1 MISDFKNIFA
11 VGLPLVFNNISS
23 IAVNVGDT
31 LMVARF
37 SETHLAA
44 IAIGTGV
51 WITLFLFGLGLIMA
65 ISPLVAQYF
74 GAKNFKEL
82 KSVTSQGFILAS
94 LIALIVFIIMRNVLP
109 AYLWFGIEP
118 NTAELAQSYLLGL
131 SFGVFPAFYYHVLKQ
146 VSEGLGRTV
155 PILIVMLCCL
165 PINLTLNYLLIFGG
179 LGIPAFG
186 AMGCGI
192 GSGIVF
198 WIMFFLLFIY
208 SKFLSTN
215 RNIYGNFFP
224 RYFDL
229 SRFKK
234 TAKLGYPIGV
244 SLCLQTGL
252 FSILTLMVGKL
263 GTVQAAA
270 HQIVL
275 NYSGLVFML
284 PLGLSMAIT
293 VCVGQFAGRGDF
305 SIARRFAFHGIL
317 LCFSL
322 SMMTASVTYL
332 CPVWISSIYTSDP
345 EIQKLAIPLLKLS
358 AMVQVGDAMQT
369 SAAFALR
376 GLKDTKIPMLLNFFN
391 YWIVG
396 FTISY
401 VLGMQLGHG
410 TVGIW
415 IGLIIALFF
424 ASACLIARMFCLT
437 KKFA

>member
-11 VGLPLVFNNISS
+11 IGLPLVFNNLSS

-37 SETHLAA
+37 SENHLAA

-82 KSVTSQGFILAS
+82 KSVTSQGFILAT
-94 LIALIVFIIMRNVLP
+94 LIALIVFIVMRNVLP

-118 NTAELAQSYLLGL
+118 NIAELAQSYLLGL
-131 SFGVFPAFYYHVLKQ
+131 SFGVFPAFYYHLLKQ

-179 LGIPAFG
+179 LGIPALG

-208 SKFLSTN
+208 SKFFSMN
-215 RNIYGNFFP
+215 RNMYGNFFP

-229 SRFKK
+229 VRFKK

-263 GTVQAAA
+263 GTIQAAA

-293 VCVGQFAGRGDF
+293 VCVGQFAGRGEF
-305 SIARRFAFHGIL
+305 PVARRLAFHGIL
-317 LCFSL
+317 LCFGL
-322 SMMTASVTYL
+322 SIVTALVTYL

-376 GLKDTKIPMLLNFFN
+376 GLKDTKIPMILNFFN

-396 FTISY
+396 FIISY
-401 VLGMQLGHG
+401 VLGIQIGYG

-415 IGLIIALFF
+415 IGLMIGLFS
-424 ASACLIARMFCLT
+424 ASACLITRLFCVT
-437 KKFA
+437 EKFS